1 MLEGTRSA
9 APALPAIRRFP
20 GWVQVIL
27 PVLVVALLFG
37 VVVGNR
43 LSTYHDNPTGFVL
56 FGSYFEPVTHPPAGA
71 VINSKY
77 GYDGQFFYLQAKDP
91 LLLHDATIAAF
102 RLSGQPFRM
111 QRVAYPA
118 LAYLVAGGRKSA
130 IPWAMLG
137 VNVAV
142 VLLITLGFAVYA
154 LRRGWG
160 GWWALA
166 IGLLPGLL
174 VGTLR
179 DLSDPLACAAVV
191 GGLMLWQRRHRWWAA
206 VLLAVAALA
215 REPMILAVVGVAAD
229 AGLRAW
235 QARGH
240 RGEGWRI
247 LRQAGPAVLVP
258 VAVFVIWQAYAAS
271 RYGALLSSPG
281 SAYRPPFVG
290 VFDEVRHALDD
301 HSLRD
306 TLWDL
311 AYLAVM
317 MLGVLA
323 ALDLL
328 RRKRSAPAIAATL
341 LGLTLLVLVF
351 GDPWSYTRLSA
362 PMFAVLLLGG
372 LEQRRPLALAACAA
386 AALLG
391 LVVPFAPWLS
401 AG

>member
-1 MLEGTRSA
+1 MLEGTRSG
-9 APALPAIRRFP
+9 ALAVPAIRRLR
-20 GWVQVIL
+20 GWGQVIL
-27 PVLVVALLFG
+27 PVLIVALLFG

-43 LSTYHDNPTGFVL
+43 LSTYHGNPTGFVL
-56 FGSYFEPVTHPPAGA
+56 FGSHFERVTHPPPGA

-91 LLLHDATIAAF
+91 LLLHAATIAAF
-102 RLSGQPFRM
+102 RRSRQPFRM

-118 LAYLVAGGRKSA
+118 LSYLVAGGRRSA

-142 VLLITLGFAVYA
+142 VLLVTLGFAIYA

-206 VLLAVAALA
+206 VLLALAALA
-215 REPMILAVVGVAAD
+215 REPMILAVVAVAAD
-229 AGLRAW
+229 TGLRAW
-235 QARGH
+235 QARDQD
-240 RGEGWRI
+240 GEGRRI
-247 LRQAGPAVLVP
+247 LKEAWPAVLVP

-281 SAYRPPFVG
+281 KAYLPPFVG
-290 VFDEVRHALDD
+290 VIDEVHHALRDP
-301 HSLRD
+301 SLRN

-317 MLGVLA
+317 MLGIVA

-341 LGLTLLVLVF
+341 FGLGLLVLVF

-391 LVVPFAPWLS
+391 LVVPFAPWLA